1 MFVTMMTVA
10 MAMAVLVAV
19 MNAAPRSGG
28 LAWRAVVIPFVRVRM
43 HHCNLYSSR

>member
-1 MFVTMMTVA
+1 MMTVA
-10 MAMAVLVAV
+10 MPMTMAVHVAV
-19 MNAAPRSGG
+19 LNAAPRSGG